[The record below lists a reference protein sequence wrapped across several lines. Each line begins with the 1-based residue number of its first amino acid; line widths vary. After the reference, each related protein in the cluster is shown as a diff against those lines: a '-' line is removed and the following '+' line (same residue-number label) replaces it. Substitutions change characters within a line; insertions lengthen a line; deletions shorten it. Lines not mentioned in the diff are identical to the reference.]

1 MTMSN
6 SVSNSLF
13 STIQAKSNDVAEFSQ
28 KENLSETDMIKFNM
42 AASKYQMMVSLTAN
56 LVKNLTET
64 EKQVANKM

>member
-6 SVSNSLF
+6 SISNSLF
-13 STIQAKSNDVAEFSQ
+13 STIKAKSNDVAEFSK

-42 AASKYQMMVSLTAN
+42 SASKYQMMVSLTAN

>member
-13 STIQAKSNDVAEFSQ
+13 STIQAKGNDVAEFS
-28 KENLSETDMIKFNM
+28 KKDNLSETDMIKFNM
-42 AASKYQMMVSLTAN
+42 SASKYQMMVSLTAN

>member
-13 STIQAKSNDVAEFSQ
+13 STIQAKSNDVAEFSK